1 MTNMNQ
7 EPLSPGRRPIYK
19 PILLALLC
27 AFLLGAGSCFGF
39 ASTLSGNSSMS
50 SVFAGCFLLCVLAF
64 LGSIVW
70 IVVKAVR
77 ESSGRGMS

>member
-1 MTNMNQ
+1 MSQ
-7 EPLSPGRRPIYK
+7 IPEPHVRKANYK
-19 PILLALLC
+19 PILLVMLC
-27 AFLLGAGSCFGF
+27 AFLLGTGSCFGF

-50 SVFAGCFLLCVLAF
+50 GVFAASFLLCVLVF

-77 ESSGRGMS
+77 ESSGRV

>member
-1 MTNMNQ
+1 MMDTTQM
-7 EPLSPGRRPIYK
+7 PMPPGKKANYK
-19 PILLALLC
+19 PILLVMLC
-27 AFLLGAGSCFGF
+27 AFLLGTGSCFGF

-50 SVFAGCFLLCVLAF
+50 GFFATSFLLCVLAF

-77 ESSGRGMS
+77 ESSGRV